1 MIIDNYAFMFNCLK
15 NHTQLNYNYDG
26 SIFFPVGFEVYPVVS
41 LFNDFRI
48 SKYLL
53 ILPWASYPVESK
65 ELL

>member
-41 LFNDFRI
+41 LFNDLRI

-53 ILPWASYPVESK
+53 ILP
-65 ELL
+65 